1 MVGGRPHRNLQAR
14 RRKKTIQGQ
23 ALTLSTSDVPG
34 PAQSRKPGQAG
45 PYLGRAKPSPRC
57 WPSKGFGPAHDS
69 SKPEPAAQA
78 AALVLYYITTIY
90 IYMLNKNE
98 TFVMNG

>member
-1 MVGGRPHRNLQAR
+1 MLTSIGRWASKGTRNR
-14 RRKKTIQGQ
+14 PGV
-23 ALTLSTSDVPG
+23 SDVNSDVPG